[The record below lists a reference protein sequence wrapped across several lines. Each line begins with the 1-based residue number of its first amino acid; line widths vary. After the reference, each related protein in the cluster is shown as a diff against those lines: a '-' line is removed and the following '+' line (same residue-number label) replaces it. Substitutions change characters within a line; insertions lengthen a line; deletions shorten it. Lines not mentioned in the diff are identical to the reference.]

1 MTTRKT
7 TRPPRAGPLGAGTV
21 VPRPRA
27 ERPTPAGT
35 GLVPRQ
41 QRVPAGPEL
50 PLAAAE
56 GAAARGLQ
64 TPGVRGPRTTDSR
77 APGHQPR
84 SWTIELPAGTP
95 ILTANHRMHRMAA
108 GARTKA
114 LRGVAFQLAR
124 AARLPEL
131 ERAEILVRYL
141 PPPRLKRDRHPL
153 ASERIEDSEN
163 LQPTAKALV
172 DGIVQAG
179 VLPSDSRK
187 YVRHVI
193 CEVLPGTHPRGQ
205 VTVTITEVLP

>member
-1 MTTRKT
+1 MTARKP

-77 APGHQPR
+77 APGHHMTER
-84 SWTIELPAGTP
+84 DLENGVRR
-95 ILTANHRMHRMAA
+95 ILA
-108 GARTKA
+108 
-114 LRGVAFQLAR
+114 
-124 AARLPEL
+124 
-131 ERAEILVRYL
+131 
-141 PPPRLKRDRHPL
+141 D
-153 ASERIEDSEN
+153 
-163 LQPTAKALV
+163 
-172 DGIVQAG
+172 
-179 VLPSDSRK
+179 LPSVLAYHTHDSRK
-187 YVRHVI
+187 SASGWPDW
-193 CEVLPGTHPRGQ
+193 CFCGPRGLLFRELKREGKKPTRAQ
-205 VTVTITEVLP
+205 EAWLAALRAAGQSADTWYPADLLDGTIARELAALAGLGRAP